1 MVLLFLAFFGTI
13 YVLSRGVRNMT
24 NAVVTLI
31 IATTMENLVV
41 KVTSK
46 DSKHIAHDSWTKAN
60 IPQALSSHCYMIR
73 FDGP

>member
-1 MVLLFLAFFGTI
+1 
-13 YVLSRGVRNMT
+13 MT
-24 NAVVTLI
+24 NAVTTLI

-60 IPQALSSHCYMIR
+60 IPQALSSYCYVIR

>member
-1 MVLLFLAFFGTI
+1 MVFLFLAL
-13 YVLSRGVRNMT
+13 YLLSGGARNMT
-24 NAVVTLI
+24 KAVTTLI

>member
-1 MVLLFLAFFGTI
+1 
-13 YVLSRGVRNMT
+13 MT
-24 NAVVTLI
+24 NAVTTLI

>member
-1 MVLLFLAFFGTI
+1 MVFLFLAL
-13 YVLSRGVRNMT
+13 YLLCRGVRNMT
-24 NAVVTLI
+24 NAVTTLI

-41 KVTSK
+41 KVTSQ

-60 IPQALSSHCYMIR
+60 IPQALSSYCYMIR